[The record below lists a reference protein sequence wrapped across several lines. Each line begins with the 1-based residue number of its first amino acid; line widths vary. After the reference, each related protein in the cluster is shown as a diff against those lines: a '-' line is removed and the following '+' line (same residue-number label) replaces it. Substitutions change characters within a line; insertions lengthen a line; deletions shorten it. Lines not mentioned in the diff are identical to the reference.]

1 MIGKIKNF
9 WQSLNDSGTL
19 ESGNGFGPAS
29 HMNKRTVF
37 YISDR
42 TGITAE
48 VLGHALISQFDG
60 VLFQEITV
68 PFIDSEAKLQ
78 RVIEKIDAAAEKDGA
93 RAIIFDTIVNPEHRK
108 MLHTANAMVMDFFH
122 TYVGPLEEELQTQ
135 SSFRIGQA
143 HGMADVK
150 AYDHRIDAVNF
161 SLNND
166 DGATTRYYGDAD
178 LILLGVSRCGKTP
191 TSLYLAMQYGLK
203 VANYP
208 FIAEDM
214 TNLKLPRELKIHKS
228 KLFGLTILPDR
239 LHDIRTER
247 RANSNYASLQQCQL
261 EVRTVEQ
268 LFRKER
274 IPFLNTTTRS
284 IEEIASRILVKCN
297 LRSRHKPN

>member
-1 MIGKIKNF
+1 MK
-9 WQSLNDSGTL
+9 
-19 ESGNGFGPAS
+19 
-29 HMNKRTVF
+29 KRTVF

-48 VLGHALISQFDG
+48 VLGHALISQFDN
-60 VLFQEITV
+60 VLFKEVTI
-68 PFIDSEAKLQ
+68 PFIDNEVKLNN
-78 RVIEKIDAAAEKDGA
+78 VIDKVNAAAEADGA
-93 RAIIFDTIVNPEHRK
+93 RAILFDTIVNPEHRK
-108 MLHTANAMVMDFFH
+108 KLHEANAMVMDFFH
-122 TYVGPLEEELQTQ
+122 TFVGPLEEELETQ
-135 SSFRIGQA
+135 SSFRIGVA
-143 HGMADVK
+143 HGMADIK
-150 AYDHRIDAVNF
+150 AYDHRIEAVNF

-166 DGATTRYYGDAD
+166 DGQTTRYYGDAD

-191 TSLYLAMQYGLK
+191 TSLYIAMQYGLK

-214 TNLKLPRELKIHKS
+214 SNLKLPRALKLHKE

-268 LFRKER
+268 LFRRER

-297 LRSRHKPN
+297 LRRKSQPA